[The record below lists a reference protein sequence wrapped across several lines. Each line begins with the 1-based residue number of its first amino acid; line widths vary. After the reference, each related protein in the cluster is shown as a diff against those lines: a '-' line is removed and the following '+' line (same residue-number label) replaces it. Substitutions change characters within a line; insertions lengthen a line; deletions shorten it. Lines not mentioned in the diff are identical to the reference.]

1 MIGNGHP
8 AFSLRTSAAILF
20 LAMLGNPLLEIVPIV
35 LKRHL
40 RSPTIGGNDI
50 SSAVVPAA
58 ARFP

>member
-1 MIGNGHP
+1 MGIRHFRCKLP
-8 AFSLRTSAAILF
+8 QPFCF

-35 LKRHL
+35 IKRHL
-40 RSPTIGGNDI
+40 RYPTIGGNDT